1 MSNLQESYK
10 NFQGNRLLEA
20 RTALLEKGVYPFDVF
35 LKEHAEAIH
44 ASEQIVKL
52 EEIAGI
58 YKKYVPTLYM
68 LVKQNTDVLLESKVR
83 MRPVKS
89 AMTNYAFICESIGV
103 CVRHAAITFKDK
115 NDNEKTIYSIYGKN
129 AVDLLEFCFK
139 KSNAYK
145 LLEGNTDPVIKQL
158 SQELSRLSIKSLNYL
173 CESMPA
179 MKLYVSN
186 TLHTELA
193 NSILKS

>member
-1 MSNLQESYK
+1 
-10 NFQGNRLLEA
+10 
-20 RTALLEKGVYPFDVF
+20 
-35 LKEHAEAIH
+35 
-44 ASEQIVKL
+44 
-52 EEIAGI
+52 
-58 YKKYVPTLYM
+58 
-68 LVKQNTDVLLESKVR
+68 
-83 MRPVKS
+83 
-89 AMTNYAFICESIGV
+89 
-103 CVRHAAITFKDK
+103 VRHAAITFKDK

-158 SQELSRLSIKSLNYL
+158 SQELSRLSIKNLNYL